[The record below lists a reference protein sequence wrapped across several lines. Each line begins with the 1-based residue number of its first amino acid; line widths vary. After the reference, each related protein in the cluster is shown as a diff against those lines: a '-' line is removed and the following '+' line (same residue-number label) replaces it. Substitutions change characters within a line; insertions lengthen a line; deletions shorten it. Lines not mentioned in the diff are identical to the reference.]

1 MNRGSTIGGD
11 PPHLEVFTDLPWALI
26 DSGFGTKP
34 VVVCGLLCKCSMY
47 LWQTDYYYEYTECD
61 STGSRWRVAI
71 PQSPGSCTGL
81 PQPVKGTECTFS
93 CRAGEFLEMS
103 AQECTQCAAGSY
115 SLGSGI
121 RFDQWDTMPTGFS
134 SLATSLGNDPHRDA
148 RLTCNRLMS

>member
-1 MNRGSTIGGD
+1 MNRGSTIGGE

-81 PQPVKGTECTFS
+81 PQPVKGTEINIFNSVIRVYHITV
-93 CRAGEFLEMS
+93 LHL
-103 AQECTQCAAGSY
+103 QEQCIKTRYYLY
-115 SLGSGI
+115 SLC
-121 RFDQWDTMPTGFS
+121 Q
-134 SLATSLGNDPHRDA
+134 
-148 RLTCNRLMS
+148 